1 MPARLPGRAVR
12 DQDLQVPGGRAPL
25 LGAAAGRRRGHL
37 RVLRLPRRAL
47 QHAAQ
52 GNPYIDYILPEPE
65 TYYCFEG
72 VINLYNLFL

>member
-25 LGAAAGRRRGHL
+25 LGAAAGRGRGHL

-52 GNPYIDYILPEPE
+52 GNPYL
-65 TYYCFEG
+65 
-72 VINLYNLFL
+72 